1 MSQANTSTSARKAPL
16 NHELYMSVL
25 MTPDRANFIG
35 NVHGG
40 DLLKLLD
47 QVAYSCASRYSGSYV
62 VTLSV
67 DQVMFREPIYV
78 GELVTFAASVN
89 YVGTTSMEVGIRVE
103 AEDVRARTIRHTN
116 SCYFTMVAVDENR
129 KPTSIP
135 PLKIKNPQQ
144 QCRFDAALERKRLK
158 METSSRPSC
167 DFADITGDHV
177 QEANE

>member
-1 MSQANTSTSARKAPL
+1 MSI
-16 NHELYMSVL
+16 L
-25 MTPDRANFIG
+25 MTPDMANFIG

-40 DLLKLLD
+40 DLLKMLD
-47 QVAYSCASRYSGSYV
+47 QVAYACASRYSGNYV

-116 SCYFTMVAVDENR
+116 SCYFTMVAIDDNG
-129 KPTSIP
+129 KPTPIP
-135 PLKIKNPQQ
+135 PLDIKTPLQ
-144 QCRFDAALERKRLK
+144 QCRADAALERKNMR
-158 METSSRPSC
+158 MGSSKRPSC
-167 DFADITGDHV
+167 DLDNAD
-177 QEANE
+177 NEHE